1 MIGSFMSGNRRDE
14 MVRSKRKFFGK
25 IGNGKDCKGAQ
36 LPAITYPTFI
46 VDFLEEEDEEIKL
59 Q

>member
-1 MIGSFMSGNRRDE
+1 MCGNRRDE